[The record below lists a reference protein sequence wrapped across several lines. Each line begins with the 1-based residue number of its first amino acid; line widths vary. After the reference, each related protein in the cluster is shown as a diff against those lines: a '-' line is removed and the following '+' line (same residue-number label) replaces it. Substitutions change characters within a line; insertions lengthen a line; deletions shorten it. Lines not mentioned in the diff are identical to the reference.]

1 MEGGTYYDEIASGYQ
16 ELHGEEQLNKAK
28 FILQNLNVQPSDVLL
43 DVGCGTAGALS
54 VFGCVKVGIDPS
66 FELLKR
72 ASIPVVQG
80 VAEKLPFS
88 ANSFDIVISLTAIHH
103 FNDVRKALIEM
114 FRVSRRDIVVS
125 VFKKA
130 QKFKEIEEAIM
141 STLPIQKRV
150 EETYDVVFFA
160 KKSFT

>member
-1 MEGGTYYDEIASGYQ
+1 MGESYYDEIASGYQ

-28 FILQNLNVQPSDVLL
+28 FILNNIHVESSDVLL
-43 DVGCGTAGALS
+43 DVGCGSASALS
-54 VFGCVKVGIDPS
+54 VFGCEKVGIDPS

-72 ASIPVVQG
+72 AKIPVVQG

-103 FNDVRKALIEM
+103 FKDVKKALIEM
-114 FRVSRRDIVVS
+114 FRVSRRDIVIS

-130 QKFKEIEEAIM
+130 QHFKEIEEVIM

-160 KKSFT
+160 RKTF